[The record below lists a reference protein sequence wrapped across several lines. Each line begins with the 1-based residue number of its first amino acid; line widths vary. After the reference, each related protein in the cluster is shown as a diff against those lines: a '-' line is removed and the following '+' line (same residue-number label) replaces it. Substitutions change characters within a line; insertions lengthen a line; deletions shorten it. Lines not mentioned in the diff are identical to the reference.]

1 MTEPDAAPTH
11 DLAIERTVLGA
22 MLEHPGE
29 IPTITQIIT
38 AEDFYRPLHATIFTA
53 TVAAHAEG
61 ITGAIL
67 INRRLLD
74 AGALINPADRAY
86 LAELVGQAALP
97 GATSHYAETL
107 VELAARR
114 RLAVSLARMDDALRR
129 GADAAQLDH
138 LAGQITEAARPRLT
152 DDRMIRIGELIDG
165 GLSDIEHRREREAG
179 LKTGFHDLDRILAG
193 GLRGGEMVVVAGRP
207 GMGKSTLAMDV
218 SRYAAIRRKLTVAFF
233 SLEMQATQLFDR
245 VLSAEASV
253 PHHLIRTGH
262 LRDDDWA
269 RSGTAVG
276 EMAEAPLYLR
286 CGPTP
291 MRLIANH
298 CRKLQA
304 QVGLDLAV
312 VDYVQIVPPERRT
325 SSREQEVAE
334 TARQI
339 KLLALELDCPIV
351 AVAQLNRN
359 SEHRT
364 DKRPQLA
371 DLRESG
377 ELEQAADI
385 VLFVHRDDRYDK
397 ESPRAGEVDLILAK
411 NRSGA
416 EEVVTLAAQLHYTR
430 FANMGVDS

>member
-1 MTEPDAAPTH
+1 MPEQDAAPTH
-11 DLAIERTVLGA
+11 DLGVERAVLGA

-29 IPTITQIIT
+29 IQAITAIIT
-38 AEDFYRPLHATIFTA
+38 AEDFYRPLNATIFT
-53 TVAAHAEG
+53 TVVAAQAEG

-67 INRRLLD
+67 VNRRLLD
-74 AGALINPADRAY
+74 AGVLTSATDRTY
-86 LAELVGQAALP
+86 LPELVGQAVLP
-97 GATSHYAETL
+97 AAATRYAQTL
-107 VELAARR
+107 ADLAGRR
-114 RLAVSLARMDDALRR
+114 RLAISVARMDDALRR

-138 LAGQITEAARPRLT
+138 LAGQITEAARPRVS

-179 LKTGFHDLDRILAG
+179 LKTGFYDLDRLLSG

-207 GMGKSTLAMDV
+207 GMGKSTFAMDV
-218 SRYAAIRRKLTVAFF
+218 CRFAAIGKKLTVAFF
-233 SLEMQATQLFDR
+233 SLEMQAGQLFER
-245 VLSAEASV
+245 VLSAQASV
-253 PHHLIRTGH
+253 PHHIIRTGN
-262 LRDDDWA
+262 LSDDDWV

-276 EMAEAPLYLR
+276 NMADAPLYLR

-298 CRKLQA
+298 CRKLKAQA
-304 QVGLDLAV
+304 DLDLV
-312 VDYVQIVPPERRT
+312 VIDYVQIVPPERKST
-325 SSREQEVAE
+325 NREQEVAE

-339 KLLALELDCPIV
+339 KLLATEMDCPVI

-364 DKRPQLA
+364 DKRPQLS

-377 ELEQAADI
+377 AIENDADI
-385 VLFVHRDDRYDK
+385 VIMVHRDDRYDK
-397 ESPRAGEVDLILAK
+397 ESPRAGEVDLIVVK

-416 EEVVTLAAQLHYTR
+416 EDVVTLAAQLHFAR
-430 FANMGVDS
+430 FTNMGVDS